1 MQKTIQKANLKSSL
15 STRHKEMALRC
26 SERKQILLK
35 ELERYNL
42 LEKECNEILEPK
54 PL

>member
-1 MQKTIQKANLKSSL
+1 MQEPIQKANFDICIIN
-15 STRHKEMALRC
+15 HKEMALRC